1 MLTAIK
7 DYYKNYFNYMGQS
20 SIADYW
26 FAILWNIILFF
37 LLSFVT
43 ISFFINTANFGYFT
57 SLSDPFTI
65 LSLMFSTASL
75 FLILLIGLIFLPTL
89 SLTTRRLRDTGFNTT
104 GIIIYFVIVFI
115 TNFFTSALLNL
126 MLFVL
131 NIWLFTRPTNYFIGK
146 NDTLFK

>member
-1 MLTAIK
+1 MVTAIK
-7 DYYKNYFNYMGQS
+7 DYYKNYFNYMGQA

-26 FAILWNIILFF
+26 FVILWNIILFF
-37 LLSFVT
+37 LLSFFT
-43 ISFFINTANFGYFT
+43 ILFFINTANFSYFT
-57 SLSDPFTI
+57 SLADPFTI
-65 LSLMFSTASL
+65 LNLMFSTAS
-75 FLILLIGLIFLPTL
+75 FYLILLIGLIFLPML